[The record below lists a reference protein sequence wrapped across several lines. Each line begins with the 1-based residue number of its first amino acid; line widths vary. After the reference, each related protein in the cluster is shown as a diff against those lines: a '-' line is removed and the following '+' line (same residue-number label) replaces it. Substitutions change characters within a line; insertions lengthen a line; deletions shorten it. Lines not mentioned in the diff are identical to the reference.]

1 MKNSKYW
8 AERFEVLESA
18 MNRYGQDAYRQ
29 IEPAFDRALREID
42 QSVEKWLN
50 RIAVNNQISLADAR
64 KLLDAGQL
72 EEFKWT
78 VEDYIKYGQK
88 NAINQQWMKQ
98 LENASAKFHISKLE
112 AMRVETQNALEK
124 AFGNYIDEV
133 DDMAKK
139 VLENGYYRSI
149 FEVQK
154 GTGIGWDIASINEEK
169 LKRIISKPW
178 ATDGENFSSR
188 IWKNKVEMVSQLHN
202 ELTRNCILGKAPD
215 EAIKDMAQYVKKSVK
230 NAKSAAG
237 RLVMTEEAYFSAEAQ
252 REAFKELGVGEYEI
266 IATLDSRT
274 SEICQD
280 MDGRVLPMSQYE
292 PGVTAPPFH
301 PWCRTTTA
309 PYFDDLG
316 EFERAARDKNGK
328 TYHVPG
334 NMKYSEWKRSF
345 VEGDKTYLKPTPSGD
360 IIKEENELRA
370 VINEFKSG
378 KSSDRVKLGEAI
390 LSDYGLSDIPVK
402 VIPMSSYGYCK
413 LQIKNGIME
422 IADYNLNLN
431 DTRDIKYQIKTAF
444 HEAYHACANGKATDY
459 AKKNA
464 ARWLDIEETFA
475 ETSAHYKASTY
486 GINDLAPS
494 YPDKLV
500 SVLPRLKQLPEFS
513 ECETLID
520 FGKVVLEA
528 RQSGEGGVWMELSK
542 RAMRKKFSYGDYVK
556 EYFPEIKKDVAG
568 YVDKIIENMPGS
580 AEHKQV
586 MKDDL
591 NKAMENIE
599 TFGHTLSS
607 NQSLMLDNAI
617 AIAMNRIG
625 VK

>member
-8 AERFEVLESA
+8 AERFEVLETA
-18 MNRYGQDAYRQ
+18 MNRYGQDAYRK

-78 VEDYIKYGQK
+78 VEEYIKYGQE
-88 NAINQQWMKQ
+88 NALNQQWMKQ

-154 GTGIGWDIASINEEK
+154 GTGVGWDIASINEEK

-215 EAIKDMAQYVKKSVK
+215 EAIKDMTQYVKKSVK
-230 NAKSAAG
+230 NAKNAAG

-274 SEICQD
+274 SEVCQD

-334 NMKYSEWKRSF
+334 DMKYSEWKKSLVGSESDSSKGF
-345 VEGDKTYLKPTPSGD
+345 GWLENHLKESYNILIDSSVKDLDYEEVNKGIKGVEY
-360 IIKEENELRA
+360 
-370 VINEFKSG
+370 V
-378 KSSDRVKLGEAI
+378 
-390 LSDYGLSDIPVK
+390 
-402 VIPMSSYGYCK
+402 
-413 LQIKNGIME
+413 
-422 IADYNLNLN
+422 LN
-431 DTRDIKYQIKTAF
+431 D
-444 HEAYHACANGKATDY
+444 
-459 AKKNA
+459 
-464 ARWLDIEETFA
+464 
-475 ETSAHYKASTY
+475 
-486 GINDLAPS
+486 
-494 YPDKLV
+494 YPDVGKYIEKITTDNSGVMSCNGERITFNPSFYKDKGTLE
-500 SVLPRLKQLPEFS
+500 KK
-513 ECETLID
+513 CE
-520 FGKVVLEA
+520 
-528 RQSGEGGVWMELSK
+528 ELSK
-542 RAMRKKFSYGDYVK
+542 TGFWVKNTTPESIGVHEAAHGVEWALINANPAYEFEFQKVLAWNDCTEAASIVSEACKNIKKTEYGKGKTNKDMISAISKYATASKSETMAEAFADVYANGDNASPLSK
-556 EYFPEIKKDVAG
+556 EIKRLAFEK
-568 YVDKIIENMPGS
+568 
-580 AEHKQV
+580 
-586 MKDDL
+586 MK
-591 NKAMENIE
+591 KYKGE
-599 TFGHTLSS
+599 
-607 NQSLMLDNAI
+607 
-617 AIAMNRIG
+617 
-625 VK
+625 

>member
-18 MNRYGQDAYRQ
+18 MNRYGQEAYRQ

-42 QSVEKWLN
+42 QSIEKWLN

-64 KLLDAGQL
+64 KLLDVGQL

-78 VEDYIKYGQK
+78 VEEYIKYGQE

-124 AFGNYIDEV
+124 AFGNYTDEV
-133 DDMAKK
+133 DNMAKK

-154 GTGIGWDIASINEEK
+154 GIGIGWDIASLNEDK

-188 IWKNKVEMVSQLHN
+188 IWKSKTEMVNQLHN

-252 REAFKELGVGEYEI
+252 REAFKELGVGDYEI

-274 SEICQD
+274 SEVCQD

-309 PYFDDLG
+309 PHFDDLG
-316 EFERAARDKNGK
+316 EYERAARDKNGK

-334 NMKYSEWKRSF
+334 DMKYPEWKRKTI
-345 VEGDKTYLKPTPSGD
+345 VEPAEKEYNIFRTSVLEMLKDFSTDMNQGAQGKHIRWSHNFDETRSELTADPQELYDLYSGNGVFLRKRNGEWQNTETFKHTD
-360 IIKEENELRA
+360 VIGIYKNER
-370 VINEFKSG
+370 SG
-378 KSSDRVKLGEAI
+378 KVQETKR
-390 LSDYGLSDIPVK
+390 
-402 VIPMSSYGYCK
+402 
-413 LQIKNGIME
+413 
-422 IADYNLNLN
+422 
-431 DTRDIKYQIKTAF
+431 
-444 HEAYHACANGKATDY
+444 GKIHYSKKKGWHIVPATP
-459 AKKNA
+459 
-464 ARWLDIEETFA
+464 IEP
-475 ETSAHYKASTY
+475 K
-486 GINDLAPS
+486 
-494 YPDKLV
+494 
-500 SVLPRLKQLPEFS
+500 R
-513 ECETLID
+513 
-520 FGKVVLEA
+520 
-528 RQSGEGGVWMELSK
+528 SK
-542 RAMRKKFSYGDYVK
+542 
-556 EYFPEIKKDVAG
+556 
-568 YVDKIIENMPGS
+568 
-580 AEHKQV
+580 
-586 MKDDL
+586 
-591 NKAMENIE
+591 
-599 TFGHTLSS
+599 
-607 NQSLMLDNAI
+607 
-617 AIAMNRIG
+617 
-625 VK
+625 

>member
-42 QSVEKWLN
+42 QSIEKWLN

-78 VEDYIKYGQK
+78 VEDYIKYGQE

-124 AFGNYIDEV
+124 AFGNYTDEV
-133 DDMAKK
+133 DNMAKK

-154 GTGIGWDIASINEEK
+154 GTGVGWDIASLNEDK

-188 IWKNKVEMVSQLHN
+188 IWKSKTEMVNQLHN

-215 EAIKDMAQYVKKSVK
+215 EAVRDMTQYVKKSVK
-230 NAKSAAG
+230 NAKNAAG

-274 SEICQD
+274 SEVCQD
-280 MDGRVLPMSQYE
+280 MDGRVFPMSQYE
-292 PGVTAPPFH
+292 PGATAPPFH

-309 PYFDDLG
+309 PHFDDLG
-316 EFERAARDKNGK
+316 EYERAARDKNGK
-328 TYHVPG
+328 TYYVPAD
-334 NMKYSEWKRSF
+334 MKYSEWKKSF
-345 VEGDKTYLKPTPSGD
+345 IDGGKIELKVTEKRDK
-360 IIKEENELRA
+360 IKEVKESLRIKGELVVGRKPIDVGDYSVDFKHISERGRDISFNEIKEYVNNA
-370 VINEFKSG
+370 VFALVRWNG
-378 KSSDRVKLGEAI
+378 KSVNYYSEKGAAFLDVEDKKVRTAF
-390 LSDYGLSDIPVK
+390 SNDDYDDK
-402 VIPMSSYGYCK
+402 
-413 LQIKNGIME
+413 IKALME
-422 IADYNLNLN
+422 EILN
-431 DTRDIKYQIKTAF
+431 DRQRKM
-444 HEAYHACANGKATDY
+444 
-459 AKKNA
+459 
-464 ARWLDIEETFA
+464 
-475 ETSAHYKASTY
+475 
-486 GINDLAPS
+486 PS
-494 YPDKLV
+494 D
-500 SVLPRLKQLPEFS
+500 
-513 ECETLID
+513 
-520 FGKVVLEA
+520 
-528 RQSGEGGVWMELSK
+528 
-542 RAMRKKFSYGDYVK
+542 
-556 EYFPEIKKDVAG
+556 
-568 YVDKIIENMPGS
+568 
-580 AEHKQV
+580 
-586 MKDDL
+586 
-591 NKAMENIE
+591 
-599 TFGHTLSS
+599 
-607 NQSLMLDNAI
+607 
-617 AIAMNRIG
+617 
-625 VK
+625 